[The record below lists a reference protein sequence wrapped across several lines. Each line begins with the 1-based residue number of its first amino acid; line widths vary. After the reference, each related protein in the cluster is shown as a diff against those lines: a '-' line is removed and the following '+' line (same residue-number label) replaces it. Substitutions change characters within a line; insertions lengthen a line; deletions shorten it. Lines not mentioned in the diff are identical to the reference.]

1 MYIEKQIRKSRIGR
15 RELKAVREGHYKE
28 MREMY
33 ANEGVPIFPGGPD
46 VFSVVSLFGDK
57 LEDSPDLIL
66 KEAEE
71 RAVSQETSPRETAFD
86 EEVTYEKTDNI
97 VQAYFHSL
105 GDISLLTK
113 DEETTLARRIEE
125 GNTLIKAI
133 VPTMFLYLK
142 LKQDCRIHGNT
153 SSSRKRQQDQDLG
166 NKLDMLDKLVTRK
179 DYQQAALM
187 TGLNVDE
194 FRMKIDILNKARNL
208 VVQAKN
214 ELIARNLRLA
224 INVAKR
230 YSGRGLPLLD
240 LIQEGNIGLMKA
252 IDKFDYRKGFKFSTC
267 ATWWIRQAITRA
279 LIDQAKTIRVPAN
292 VMALYNEIARASREL
307 TSELGREPDTGEI
320 AQKLGLPGR
329 KVEDA
334 LRAVENPVALQ
345 TTIGDGSA
353 TLEDFIG
360 DNSNPS
366 PYTDTESNCLTE
378 EILKIL
384 HTLTQRESIV
394 IGMRFG
400 IGTDRPY
407 TLSEIGRHLSI
418 TCERVRQ
425 IEARAMKKLKQPQRV
440 KELQNLLAT

>member
-1 MYIEKQIRKSRIGR
+1 M
-15 RELKAVREGHYKE
+15 REDQYKE
-28 MREMY
+28 MRELY
-33 ANEGVPIFPGGPD
+33 ANEGVPIFLGGSD
-46 VFSVVSLFGDK
+46 VFSEVSLFGNRS
-57 LEDSPDLIL
+57 EDSPDRIL

-86 EEVTYEKTDNI
+86 EQVTYEKTDNI

-125 GNTLIKAI
+125 GNTLIRTI
-133 VPTMFLYLK
+133 VSTMFLYLK

-166 NKLDMLDKLVTRK
+166 KKLDMLDKLAARK

-187 TGLNVDE
+187 TGLHVDE
-194 FRMKIDILNKARNL
+194 FRMRIDILNKARNL

-292 VMALYNEIARASREL
+292 VMALYNEVARASREL

-366 PYTDTESNCLTE
+366 PYTDTESNSLTE

-425 IEARAMKKLKQPQRV
+425 IEARAMKKLKQPQRI
-440 KELQNLLAT
+440 KELQNLIAT